1 MQEIIIDNLTTIIT
15 ATTSLLLS
23 MINLGVIYF
32 RTRTKAIQNKAN
44 AKINLD
50 DYYIKIDN
58 KEYSLNEI
66 KIMKKG
72 EK

>member
-1 MQEIIIDNLTTIIT
+1 MQQIIIDNLTTIIT

-23 MINLGVIYF
+23 IINLGVIYF

-44 AKINLD
+44 GKINLD

-58 KEYSLNEI
+58 KEYSLNDI

-72 EK
+72 E

>member
-50 DYYIKIDN
+50 DYYIKIDD
-58 KEYSLNEI
+58 KTYSLNDV

-72 EK
+72 E

>member
-1 MQEIIIDNLTTIIT
+1 MQQVIIDNLTTIIT
-15 ATTSLLLS
+15 AATSLIIS
-23 MINLGVIYF
+23 IINLGIIYF
-32 RTRTKAIQNKAN
+32 RTRTKAIQDKAN
-44 AKINLD
+44 GKINLD